1 MLLGFIISS
10 YVHFNSQP
18 HEEADR
24 RKEVWLYFYANFNS
38 QPHEE
43 ADDIDEKN
51 NVSQEDFNSQPHEE
65 ADDECKESK
74 IAPYIST
81 HSLTKRLT
89 NTGVCTISGTGHFNS
104 QPHEEAD
111 LGAITPFNNSI

>member
-24 RKEVWLYFYANFNS
+24 RKEVWLYFYAN
-38 QPHEE
+38 
-43 ADDIDEKN
+43 
-51 NVSQEDFNSQPHEE
+51 FNSQPHEE

-111 LGAITPFNNSI
+111 DILDRKTADILIFQLTASRRG

>member
-65 ADDECKESK
+65 ADDILDRKTAD
-74 IAPYIST
+74 ILIFQ
-81 HSLTKRLT
+81 LTASRR
-89 NTGVCTISGTGHFNS
+89 G
-104 QPHEEAD
+104 
-111 LGAITPFNNSI
+111 